1 MQLIIG
7 GESYYTIIQNYIFF
21 SKKIVV
27 VPKDQELIQTV
38 LSEDDLPTLLNLLH
52 GVADKWEEIATF
64 LKMRKGSIIAVR
76 EAPTNVEKKLFNI
89 MRRWLSETAP
99 APSIADL
106 VDVLRDPFIGE
117 NHLALKIER
126 EFYPQS
132 ASKHFQ

>member
-1 MQLIIG
+1 MGEDLIIL
-7 GESYYTIIQNYIFF
+7 SCKTIFF
-21 SKKIVV
+21 SKEIVV

-38 LSEDDLPTLLNLLH
+38 LAEDDLPALLNLLH

-76 EAPTNVEKKLFNI
+76 EAPMNVEKKLFNI

-106 VDVLRDPFIGE
+106 IDVLRNRFIGE
-117 NHLALKIER
+117 NQLALEIER
-126 EFYPQS
+126 QFYPQS
-132 ASKHFQ
+132 SSTCF